1 MPSSALR
8 GVNLV
13 GGEFSWG
20 KVPSPKEGKDYLF
33 VSDQD
38 IDYLVGVGVK
48 FARLVFSWELL
59 QPTLKGPLSS
69 GVGSYGERLFSRVT
83 YLRSKGV
90 QVLLEPHG
98 AETPKFARW
107 KGALVGTAACPND
120 AFADLWSRLATLYKG
135 DPDGVYFGLSNEPNN
150 MPTMQWFQAAQAAI
164 LAIRAAKATNWVVCP
179 GNGWSNAASW
189 GYDWYDTS
197 GKKVSNEEGWDAC
210 IKDPLNKTM
219 IGVHC
224 YFDNDRSGASDNI
237 LEPFVGVTD
246 LAKVVEWAKP
256 RGLKVLV
263 GEFGANPSTPTFQKY
278 MKAFLDYID
287 VERNTVEGWCWWA
300 YGPPAWWGKY
310 HFTLCPSSNYTVP
323 APALSVLTGRFTPPP
338 SGPAVFPHGTM
349 SPPPIPP
356 DTTKAFYFK
365 VTADAGRDVT
375 PGNYRVTART
385 RAITCGTDGTTVYEV
400 TLENPSSVVDVE
412 WSKLCVTWSGGITCL
427 SPLCSAELSNGELVA
442 RPVKGGRIPARGR
455 VTVPFA
461 VTLTEGVNP
470 LFAVTGLEL

>member
-33 VSDQD
+33 VSEAD

-135 DPDGVYFGLSNEPNN
+135 DPGGVYFGLSNEPNN

-164 LAIRAAKATNWVVCP
+164 VAIRAAKATNWVVCP

-219 IGVHC
+219 VGVHC

-246 LAKVVEWAKP
+246 LTKVVEWAKP

-278 MKAFLDYID
+278 MKTFLDYID
-287 VERNTVEGWCWWA
+287 MERDTVEGWCWWA

-310 HFTLCPSSNYTVP
+310 HFTLCPSSNYTIP
-323 APALSVLTGRFTPPP
+323 APALSALTGRFTPPP
-338 SGPAVFPHGTM
+338 TGPAVYPHVGGAL
-349 SPPPIPP
+349 PIPS
-356 DTTKAFYFK
+356 DSHRVFSFLLY
-365 VTADAGRDVT
+365 ADAGRGVRA
-375 PGNYRVTART
+375 GNYRVTVRT
-385 RAITCGTDGTTVYEV
+385 RAVACGTPGTTVFDV
-400 TLENPSSVVDVE
+400 TLENSSKEVDVE
-412 WSKLCVTWSGGITCL
+412 WSELRVTGLGALTCL
-427 SPLCSAELSNGELVA
+427 SPLCSAEMVEDELVL
-442 RPVKGGRIPARGR
+442 RPVKSARLPAAGRFTLAIAVSHPKDLATSLT
-455 VTVPFA
+455 VTK
-461 VTLTEGVNP
+461 
-470 LFAVTGLEL
+470 LEL